1 MCLSRAKSKLFWA
14 RKLCKNRWA
23 EASELRKSYRLAESG
38 LLGKIRCV
46 AAVESVFSR
55 SSELSEAYGLPVVEN
70 PVLSSVRAVLLW
82 YTVSRRYVRT
92 VQEVHFLRKASRV
105 HWCENPKMNFDKVG
119 QQSVKLS
126 VCPRAMLFSWAE
138 RRTTWKKPKSI
149 VIAKW

>member
-1 MCLSRAKSKLFWA
+1 MSVSPRQSVSQCSLSLFSESSKCVFPVQSQNYFERENCAKIGERKRASCVKA
-14 RKLCKNRWA
+14 IVPQNPACC
-23 EASELRKSYRLAESG
+23 
-38 LLGKIRCV
+38 GKIRCV

-105 HWCENPKMNFDKVG
+105 H
-119 QQSVKLS
+119 
-126 VCPRAMLFSWAE
+126 
-138 RRTTWKKPKSI
+138 
-149 VIAKW
+149 